1 MRVWSESP
9 LLYTILFLNDSDML
23 LKINSHRMLLA

>member
-1 MRVWSESP
+1 MRVWNGSP

-23 LKINSHRMLLA
+23 TKK